1 MERRAFLW
9 TTSLSSISI
18 LISLNSCTNKKNDLK
33 KILSFP
39 ITLSYFL
46 DKETIIKIGES
57 FIKYSQINEN
67 HLSELLLKD
76 IDKKNH
82 SNSESIINNLQQKI
96 KNDFELQRIIELE
109 GWIISQTEAE
119 QCALF
124 YFINT

>member
-96 KNDFELQRIIELE
+96 KNDFEFQRIIELE